1 MLRGYRFFVGIG
13 GNKEFYIDIE
23 LKKRFVQIQGFFFSK
38 SVFCFFG
45 ITTSGGHI
53 FRLFSFYHS
62 ETTNQTL
69 LF

>member
-13 GNKEFYIDIE
+13 GKKEFYIDIE
-23 LKKRFVQIQGFFFSK
+23 LKKKGSFRFKVVFFK
-38 SVFCFFG
+38 VCFFG

-53 FRLFSFYHS
+53 FCLFSFYHS

-69 LF
+69 LI